1 MLKQSFLS
9 KDNVKLVWEILL
21 EEEILKSNSNAFV
34 NEIYEIF
41 IKNVQSFY
49 ENESDNCNDLMTM
62 NKKYIMLILR
72 YIESLL
78 YNKEQMKNKITER
91 NTMIN
96 SSDKYNKIK
105 IYNNTEPPPIQVKE
119 LVTFED
125 IQNNKNKE
133 FEKSL
138 NKHLEDFQNSMSI
151 KTPDVPNFAITLNDG
166 PITEIDKKIKEMTRQ
181 RNYDIEQINKTLVHN
196 TMPNNWLSSTE
207 TSIKSEKI
215 TNDKIT
221 NDKITNDK
229 ITNDKIINDKIIN
242 DKITNKNVETSSN
255 ERPFTQIKIDNNNI
269 DNLDNRYRQ
278 EIIDIN
284 ATANKNNKHIR
295 WEDDSNPNG
304 NNDINPSTS
313 NELNIFN
320 KLKKINTNNTNINNM
335 NTNDY
340 TDINIVNDKVTV
352 IQNDIVKLNNKLN
365 DIYTSINTIL
375 EIINNK

>member
-9 KDNVKLVWEILL
+9 KDNIKLIWEILL
-21 EEEILKSNSNAFV
+21 EEEILKSNTNTFV
-34 NEIYEIF
+34 NNIYEIF

-49 ENESDNCNDLMTM
+49 ENESDNCKDLMTM

-78 YNKEQMKNKITER
+78 YNNEQMKNKITER

-96 SSDKYNKIK
+96 SSDKHNKIK
-105 IYNNTEPPPIQVKE
+105 IYNNTEPPIQVKE

-151 KTPDVPNFAITLNDG
+151 KTPDVPNFAITLDDG

-181 RNYDIEQINKTLVHN
+181 RNYDIEQINKSLVHN
-196 TMPNNWLSSTE
+196 TMPNNWLNSTE
-207 TSIKSEKI
+207 TSIKSEKM

-221 NDKITNDK
+221 NKSVETTND
-229 ITNDKIINDKIIN
+229 
-242 DKITNKNVETSSN
+242 
-255 ERPFTQIKIDNNNI
+255 RPFTQIKIDNHNIDNI
-269 DNLDNRYRQ
+269 DNLYSQ
-278 EIIDIN
+278 EVIDIN
-284 ATANKNNKHIR
+284 TTTVNASANENANKNNKHIR
-295 WEDDSNPNG
+295 WEDDSNQNG
-304 NNDINPSTS
+304 INEINPTTS

-320 KLKKINTNNTNINNM
+320 KLKKINTNTNNTNTNNTNINNM

-340 TDINIVNDKVTV
+340 IEINKVNDKVTI
-352 IQNDIVKLNNKLN
+352 IQNDIVNLNNKLN

-375 EIINNK
+375 EIINKK